1 MTEETQVPTE
11 PETQNQPASEA
22 QTPEVAQQDS
32 TAPEGQEAEE
42 AEADGDGKPE
52 KTPEQKELERL
63 RRQLTK
69 AQRINGKLSYE
80 AQQLQE
86 QIRQYAPPQTE
97 QYEQQQQVDPIKL
110 AREIATVEKVTEKSN
125 AVFGD
130 GVKRFGKEDFGAAVQ
145 TVIQEAGPLFQPI
158 APGAQIGK
166 PTPLG
171 EAILESEDAPSLIKF
186 LAENPDVAAELEG
199 LSPAQLGRKIGR
211 IEAQMSAKPQP
222 KPVSKAP
229 QPAKPISASRG
240 QPSLENASMDEYI
253 AMRKAQGARWAR

>member
-1 MTEETQVPTE
+1 MTDETQVPTE

-22 QTPEVAQQDS
+22 PQPDVAQQDS
-32 TAPEGQEAEE
+32 TAPEGQEAEQAE
-42 AEADGDGKPE
+42 AEGEEKPE

-86 QIRQYAPPQTE
+86 QIRQYAP
-97 QYEQQQQVDPIKL
+97 QQEESRPQVDPIQL
-110 AREIATVEKVTEKSN
+110 AREIATVEKITERSN
-125 AVFGD
+125 AVFKD
-130 GVKRFGKEDFGAAVQ
+130 GMSRFDGFDKAVQ
-145 TVIQEAGPLFQPI
+145 AVIQEAGPLVQPV
-158 APGAQIGK
+158 APNAPVGK

-171 EAILESEDAPSLIKF
+171 EAILDSDDPPALIKF
-186 LAENPDVAAELEG
+186 LADNPDVAAELEG
-199 LSPAQLGRKIGR
+199 LSAAQLGRKIGR

-229 QPAKPISASRG
+229 QPVKPISASRG
-240 QPSLENASMDEYI
+240 QPSLDNLSMDEYI
-253 AMRKAQGARWAR
+253 AARKAQGARWAR

>member
-32 TAPEGQEAEE
+32 TAPEGQEAEQAE
-42 AEADGDGKPE
+42 AEGEEKPE

-86 QIRQYAPPQTE
+86 QIRQYAPPQEYQE
-97 QYEQQQQVDPIKL
+97 QRPQVDPVRL
-110 AREIATVEKVTEKSN
+110 AEEIADIKEVTRRSN
-125 AVFGD
+125 AVHKD
-130 GVKRFGKEDFGAAVQ
+130 GVTRFGAEFDTAIR
-145 TVIQEAGPLFQPI
+145 TVIQEAGPLVQPV
-158 APGAQIGK
+158 APNAPVGK

-171 EAILESEDAPSLIKF
+171 EAILESDDPPALIKF
-186 LAENPDVAAELEG
+186 LADNPDVAAELEG

-211 IEAQMSAKPQP
+211 IEAQMAAKPAP

-229 QPAKPISASRG
+229 QPVKPISASRG
-240 QPSLENASMDEYI
+240 QPNLESMSMDEYI
-253 AMRKAQGARWAR
+253 AARKSQGARWAR